1 MVGLRAEH
9 RRRFL
14 SNGFG
19 DWGGV
24 AWGGAW
30 QGWGER
36 RFGGFNCLLL
46 GKCYF

>member
-19 DWGGV
+19 DWGG
-24 AWGGAW
+24 GGL
-30 QGWGER
+30 
-36 RFGGFNCLLL
+36 GGSLA
-46 GKCYF
+46 GVGREEVWRV